1 MALEKKWESLMKV
14 EESIIINRSRKMCSH
29 SWRPVPNDPVW
40 MESVVESVWL
50 VPVSSDTE
58 APIEWGRRGRIV
70 MKSMGRRLE
79 CIDEVIDY
87 LPGKLI
93 AHRTVEGPIN
103 LNTACITEPVGDG
116 C

>member
-87 LPGKLI
+87 P
-93 AHRTVEGPIN
+93 AWQTNR
-103 LNTACITEPVGDG
+103 ASDG
-116 C
+116 RGADKSQYGLHYRAGG